1 MVQVSVNSGSTI
13 ETARMLV
20 ALIHDVGKECIA
32 DVIVK
37 NDIGVKER
45 VRNQFAAKD
54 ESCNYPVH
62 LEIYF
67 HLESEN
73 ADENSLKN
81 IGEMRLVTDE
91 FTCGYNGTGPSNLLE
106 VLRAAGITEKMFPD
120 EEILEKRDKPL
131 KAHFSARETI
141 YTGALKEV
149 YDP

>member
-32 DVIVK
+32 DITVQECVP
-37 NDIGVKER
+37 DR
-45 VRNQFAAKD
+45 FTTKD
-54 ESCNYPVH
+54 EPSNYHPVH

-73 ADENSLKN
+73 ADEHCLKN

-91 FTCGYNGTGPSNLLE
+91 FVCGYNGTGPQ
-106 VLRAAGITEKMFPD
+106 
-120 EEILEKRDKPL
+120 
-131 KAHFSARETI
+131 
-141 YTGALKEV
+141 
-149 YDP
+149 

>member
-32 DVIVK
+32 DITVQECVP
-37 NDIGVKER
+37 DR
-45 VRNQFAAKD
+45 FTTKD
-54 ESCNYPVH
+54 EPSNYHPVH

-73 ADENSLKN
+73 ADEHCLKN

-91 FTCGYNGTGPSNLLE
+91 FVCGYNGTGPGNLLE

-120 EEILEKRDKPL
+120 EEIVEKREKPL
-131 KAHFSARETI
+131 NVYFSARETI

>member
-1 MVQVSVNSGSTI
+1 MEERKTGSASNSVEAQSHG
-13 ETARMLV
+13 
-20 ALIHDVGKECIA
+20 
-32 DVIVK
+32 
-37 NDIGVKER
+37 
-45 VRNQFAAKD
+45 AAGRIPLRKLWEYVNTKD
-54 ESCNYPVH
+54 EPSNYHPVH

-73 ADENSLKN
+73 ADEHCLKN

-91 FTCGYNGTGPSNLLE
+91 FVCGYNGTGPGNLLE

-120 EEILEKRDKPL
+120 EEIVEKREKPL
-131 KAHFSARETI
+131 NVHFSARETI